1 MTNSDS
7 RANSDIGA
15 EVQDVTEG
23 AGSEVVAVS
32 ETVGDAR
39 ERQPLPAL
47 FAGFTG
53 VDAPAEADMYRCV
66 HCGLCLSSCPTYI
79 VTGLEM
85 ESPRGRIAL
94 MKAVNEGRVGI
105 SDRIVSHWEACLNCR
120 ACEAVCP
127 SGVPYGRMMERT
139 RAQVRARGRQS
150 EGMKR
155 MTRWFLRAVL
165 PRPGLLR
172 FGANMLRLYQHL
184 GIQRLARGTGLTR
197 LLPSGLRQVE
207 SQLPRMSGRF
217 FGPSRRTHRPAEVQ
231 QTMKVA
237 LLSGCVMPLMQA
249 ETMNATVRI
258 LTRNGCEV
266 AVPPRQGCCGALSVH
281 AGDLQTARA
290 MAKRNIDVFL
300 ATGAERIVT
309 CSAGCGST
317 MKEYHDLL
325 KDDAEY
331 AEKASRAVE
340 MTRDITELLLELPF
354 RRPLVHVDRMV
365 TYQDPCHLAHAQ
377 RISAAPRT
385 ILQSIPGVQL
395 QEMENPSMCCGGAG
409 MYSAVQPTLSRRILS
424 RKVEAIIESG
434 ASEAITANPGCMLQL
449 EQGLRAAGQ
458 ETPVRHLV
466 DILDEAYRLEEP
478 VPQNTSGGASRRRR
492 GPMPLQMDLEEAQAS
507 QFHGGR
513 RRGPLGQLPGR
524 NRRQGRGRPL

>member
-1 MTNSDS
+1 MTTPESSADS
-7 RANSDIGA
+7 NISAGFQGEPA
-15 EVQDVTEG
+15 ESK
-23 AGSEVVAVS
+23 SEAVSVAEAVS
-32 ETVGDAR
+32 ETQG
-39 ERQPLPAL
+39 RQPLAAL
-47 FAGFTG
+47 FAGFTST
-53 VDAPAEADMYRCV
+53 DAPAEADMYRCV
-66 HCGLCLSSCPTYI
+66 HCGLCLSACPTYG

-139 RAQVRARGRQS
+139 RAQVRSRGRQS

-165 PRPGLLR
+165 PRPGLMR
-172 FGANMLRLYQHL
+172 FGAGMLRLYQHL
-184 GIQRLARGTGLTR
+184 GIQKLVRGTRLTR
-197 LLPSGLRQVE
+197 LLPSGLRQME

-217 FGPSRRTHRPAEVQ
+217 FGPSRRTHLPAEGEP
-231 QTMKVA
+231 TMKVA
-237 LLSGCVMPLMQA
+237 LLSGCVMPLMQSD
-249 ETMNATVRI
+249 TMNATVRT
-258 LTRNGCEV
+258 LVRNGCEV
-266 AVPPRQGCCGALSVH
+266 AVPPKQGCCGALSGH

-290 MAKRNIDVFL
+290 MARRNIDAFL
-300 ATGAERIVT
+300 ATGADRIVT
-309 CSAGCGST
+309 CSGGCGST
-317 MKEYHDLL
+317 MKEYDELL

-331 AEKASRAVE
+331 AEKARRAVA
-340 MTRDITELLLELPF
+340 MTRDITEVLLELPF

-377 RISAAPRT
+377 RITEAPRT

-409 MYSAVQPTLSRRILS
+409 IYSAVQPTLSRRILS

-434 ASEAITANPGCMLQL
+434 ASEAITANPGCMMQL

-458 ETPVRHLV
+458 KTPVRHVV

-478 VPQNTSGGASRRRR
+478 APERARRGSSRRR

-507 QFHGGR
+507 QYWERR
-513 RRGPLGQLPGR
+513 RRGPFGLLPGSS
-524 NRRQGRGRPL
+524 RRRPRSR